1 MNGVSVLSMNHDE
14 VKALVLNAEDVL
26 ELEIERLAK
35 IQELKVRGSISTDKS
50 NKHSNSWW
58 RK

>member
-14 VKALVLNAEDVL
+14 VKALVLNAVDVL

-35 IQELKVRGSISTDKS
+35 IQELKVGSSISTD
-50 NKHSNSWW
+50 
-58 RK
+58 

>member
-50 NKHSNSWW
+50 NKHSNS
-58 RK
+58 